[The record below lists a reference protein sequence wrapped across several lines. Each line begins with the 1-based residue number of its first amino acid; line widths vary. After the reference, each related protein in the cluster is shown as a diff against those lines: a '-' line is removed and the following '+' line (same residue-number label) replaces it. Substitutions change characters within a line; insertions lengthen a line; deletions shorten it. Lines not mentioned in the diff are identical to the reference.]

1 MSLLSMSIREQ
12 ARAAA
17 WDHSS
22 GRRGEGVDGPPELLC
37 EHCPTPTARGPV
49 SVEPPGLRL
58 RGALRQRDNQ
68 NSCRLG
74 PPPAIPPGA
83 SRLSPPAFQSSA
95 RPSPTLPGL
104 PPSAQA
110 QASVLGEAGFP
121 TRMAGTSFWTR
132 QEEGDQG
139 PRGGKGDMPE
149 PLCTGLSTWKPWGP
163 RREHSSP
170 LHPPRSPCR
179 VQASAPLTP
188 TERRELFSR
197 VWG

>member
-74 PPPAIPPGA
+74 PPQPSHQVPADSHLLLSRALLAPAPPCLA
-83 SRLSPPAFQSSA
+83 SLPQPRPRPLFWVRLDSLPEWLAL
-95 RPSPTLPGL
+95 PSGQGKKRGIK
-104 PPSAQA
+104 A
-110 QASVLGEAGFP
+110 LGVE
-121 TRMAGTSFWTR
+121 RGT
-132 QEEGDQG
+132 
-139 PRGGKGDMPE
+139 
-149 PLCTGLSTWKPWGP
+149 C
-163 RREHSSP
+163 
-170 LHPPRSPCR
+170 RSPS
-179 VQASAPLTP
+179 VQGSLHGSPGGPGGSTQAPSIHP
-188 TERRELFSR
+188 GVPAGSR
-197 VWG
+197 PLLP